1 MNKGI
6 LIKYERVING
16 KAHKMSDKQI
26 AKLQNFL
33 LSNDLHCFWKEV
45 DMSDN
50 NERMKFQ
57 LGEVCNAIKENME
70 NIHWILKNVPHI
82 ESKQKSISVQARQTK
97 NIVRNAEE
105 CIEEIK

>member
-33 LSNDLHCFWKEV
+33 LSNDLH
-45 DMSDN
+45 
-50 NERMKFQ
+50 ERQ
-57 LGEVCNAIKENME
+57 
-70 NIHWILKNVPHI
+70 
-82 ESKQKSISVQARQTK
+82 
-97 NIVRNAEE
+97 
-105 CIEEIK
+105 